1 MLPSR
6 SCRSVSSQMG
16 EAFNVTLSNSGDT
29 IVTADGAD
37 TITGGT
43 GVDSIKAGDGADD
56 ITGNGGRD
64 AFIQAAGASGLTAAT
79 VDQISD
85 FGKVT
90 VAATGAEV
98 TAMNS
103 VANFQ
108 AAATARGG
116 DNIDIIDF
124 QALTSTAVAADQ
136 FAADDFL
143 INQALEALGLKQ
155 TEFAGKVNNATIAKG
170 VLTVGGAD
178 AAMVDTLAKW
188 VAVANVAAATNGE
201 TAAFQFNGNTYIF
214 QQQASGDEL
223 VELTGVTG
231 VTGVVLIGGAV
242 AAGVG
247 DIFVF

>member
-6 SCRSVSSQMG
+6 SCCSVSSQTG

-29 IVTADGAD
+29 IVTVDGAD
-37 TITGGT
+37 TITGGA
-43 GVDSIKAGDGADD
+43 GADSIKAGDGADD

-116 DNIDIIDF
+116 DNTDIIDF
-124 QALTSTAVAADQ
+124 QALILVKYLTRRQAMSTSQAIRERIAAQ
-136 FAADDFL
+136 AAGELFTP
-143 INQALEALGLKQ
+143 AL
-155 TEFAGKVNNATIAKG
+155 FAGLG
-170 VLTVGGAD
+170 SR
-178 AAMVDTLAKW
+178 
-188 VAVANVAAATNGE
+188 
-201 TAAFQFNGNTYIF
+201 
-214 QQQASGDEL
+214 ASIVRACPL
-223 VELTGVTG
+223 FARVH
-231 VTGVVLIGGAV
+231 
-242 AAGVG
+242 
-247 DIFVF
+247 

>member
-1 MLPSR
+1 M
-6 SCRSVSSQMG
+6 
-16 EAFNVTLSNSGDT
+16 
-29 IVTADGAD
+29 
-37 TITGGT
+37 
-43 GVDSIKAGDGADD
+43 
-56 ITGNGGRD
+56 
-64 AFIQAAGASGLTAAT
+64 TAAT

-116 DNIDIIDF
+116 DNTDIIDF
-124 QALTSTAVAADQ
+124 QALTSTAVAADT
-136 FAADDFL
+136 F
-143 INQALEALGLKQ
+143 
-155 TEFAGKVNNATIAKG
+155 
-170 VLTVGGAD
+170 
-178 AAMVDTLAKW
+178 AKW